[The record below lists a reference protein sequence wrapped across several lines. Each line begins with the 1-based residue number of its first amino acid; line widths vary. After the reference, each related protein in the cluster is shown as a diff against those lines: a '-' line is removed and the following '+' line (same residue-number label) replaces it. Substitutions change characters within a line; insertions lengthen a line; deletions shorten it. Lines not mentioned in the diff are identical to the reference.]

1 MPWWTFNRHRR
12 DGLNSLVSMRVQKF
26 SGPVS
31 DEIGTETK
39 DYSSDMNQLGGNDE
53 YSSRVHSDCSTEPT
67 GVLRSREWYLE
78 IE

>member
-1 MPWWTFNRHRR
+1 
-12 DGLNSLVSMRVQKF
+12 MRVQKF

-31 DEIGTETK
+31 DEIGPETK

-53 YSSRVHSDCSTEPT
+53 YSNRVTSNCSTEPT
-67 GVLRSREWYLE
+67 GVLRCREWYLE